1 MKELILAWSFQREN
15 DVSASFNWSDSM
27 TEAVA
32 GTFNDQSFLREPSI
46 DQAIAERVAQLL
58 AEGNEDV
65 YRIVIEPVER
75 EVVRR
80 VVAHCRGNYLRAS
93 RILGISRMTLRK
105 KIGVKRNL
113 VSADVSL
120 ENAQPALA
128 IGSSR

>member
-1 MKELILAWSFQREN
+1 
-15 DVSASFNWSDSM
+15 M
-27 TEAVA
+27 TEAVVE
-32 GTFNDQSFLREPSI
+32 TFNTQQFLREPSV

-65 YRIVIEPVER
+65 YRIVIEPIER

-113 VSADVSL
+113 VSADASL
-120 ENAQPALA
+120 ENAQSALV
-128 IGSSR
+128 IGTSR

>member
-1 MKELILAWSFQREN
+1 
-15 DVSASFNWSDSM
+15 M

-32 GTFNDQSFLREPSI
+32 GTFNNQSFLREPSI
-46 DQAIAERVAQLL
+46 DHAIAERVAQLL

-113 VSADVSL
+113 VSADASL
-120 ENAQPALA
+120 EDAQPSLV
-128 IGSSR
+128 IGNSR